1 MSNPAWQLHSMYSDL
16 LERVNNQS
24 SLDSLLQ
31 LDSQE
36 GHKWWM
42 AAAGLLSRIERLLDT
57 LGREGHRVGVYQ
69 RQSRNW
75 LSPLTGR
82 AANGRTQAVANYQV
96 ISDEHLDQIEAVAS
110 FLDGKVRE
118 MNDPGKESLHGV
130 VLRAR
135 TLLEEDDSLQ
145 PYLRI
150 YIHRL
155 IQEITNALDDH
166 TVGMH
171 FDFGDATTRLAV
183 GLGAASEQSSS
194 QTSAWKDILRDMTV
208 NFSSGVMVEGAT
220 QTLRMLGGI

>member
-1 MSNPAWQLHSMYSDL
+1 MSNPAWQLHSMYGDL
-16 LERVNNQS
+16 LERVDNQN

-31 LDSQE
+31 LDSPE
-36 GHKWWM
+36 GHEWWM
-42 AAAGLLSRIERLLDT
+42 AAAGLLSRIEHLLDI
-57 LGREGHRVGVYQ
+57 LGRERHRVGVYQ

-82 AANGRTQAVANYQV
+82 AANTWTQAVESFQV
-96 ISDEHLDQIEAVAS
+96 ISDDHLDQIEAVAS

-118 MNDPGKESLHGV
+118 MSDPVKETLRGV

-135 TLLEEDDSLQ
+135 LLLEEDNSLQ

-155 IQEITNALDDH
+155 IQEISTALDDDS
-166 TVGMH
+166 VGMH

-194 QTSAWKDILRDMTV
+194 QNSGWKDILRDMTV
-208 NFSSGVMVEGAT
+208 GFSSGMLLEGAT
-220 QTLRMLGGI
+220 QTIRMIGAN